1 MVSTSADFKSTETN
15 SPVPDSI
22 TESQFSTVMPYQE
35 DSGQT
40 STEVFTEASD
50 TEPHTS
56 QQLSKSFDISET
68 SQISKGNETPH
79 HLLFQGEVL
88 EVQEEHLLYALE
100 GLLPMALEFPTCLT
114 VLYIDKLYLCQAY
127 HYFVKLNM

>member
-1 MVSTSADFKSTETN
+1 MADLSFHSLDGGSNEENAYDSLSSHTTASSSTSVDFQSTETN

-56 QQLSKSFDISET
+56 QQCSKS
-68 SQISKGNETPH
+68 
-79 HLLFQGEVL
+79 
-88 EVQEEHLLYALE
+88 
-100 GLLPMALEFPTCLT
+100 
-114 VLYIDKLYLCQAY
+114 
-127 HYFVKLNM
+127 